1 MSTRRTYIYLSFML
15 AALALCPNAG
25 AGLYGFSSANPPTHE
40 ESILDIET
48 PPRYIP
54 NFRQKI
60 RSNIDMIA
68 DYAHDQNPD
77 FQIVLHEGED
87 LLKKNL
93 WEYHLS
99 GYNKVRNHS
108 DPNDDPSFLYR
119 TADDDTTGSLQPEDL
134 PKFRRKINAIAL
146 NNVFCHGRKISS
158 DLKQSDL
165 RLIAIDQC
173 PSSIMYEE
181 ALQEAFGENILF
193 YGFINPDLA
202 FNNIDRRHIISEN
215 AKNIFNLTDA
225 KNILF
230 LTDDSQYKK
239 SYELIRNLQNSN
251 FDVIVMPALF
261 HGTEPFAP
269 EDINS
274 LKFKKNGTTRLVLAE
289 MNLTEADPKMYYWKK
304 SWKLHNP
311 SWLVRPSFVN
321 KDSYI
326 TQYWHPDWRKIL
338 STHLQG
344 IIQTGFSG
352 VFLTGLHNHHYF
364 EQQLPLE

>member
-1 MSTRRTYIYLSFML
+1 MV
-15 AALALCPNAG
+15 AALALCSNAG

-40 ESILDIET
+40 ESILDIAT

-68 DYAHDQNPD
+68 NYAHDQNPD

-87 LLKKNL
+87 MLKKNL

-119 TADDDTTGSLQPEDL
+119 NTDEDTSGALRPEEL
-134 PKFRRKINAIAL
+134 PKFRQKIDGIAL
-146 NNVFCHGRKISS
+146 NNVFCHGRKIST
-158 DLKQSDL
+158 DLKSSGL
-165 RLIAIDQC
+165 KLISIDHC
-173 PSSIMYEE
+173 SSPENYEE

-193 YGFINPDLA
+193 YGFTNPDLA
-202 FNNIDRRHIISEN
+202 FNNINRRHIISEN
-215 AKNIFNLTDA
+215 AKNIFNIQDA

-230 LTDDSQYKK
+230 LTDDSKYKT
-239 SYELIRNLQNSN
+239 SYDFIRNLQNSN
-251 FDVIVMPALF
+251 YDIIVIPALF
-261 HGTEPFAP
+261 HGTEPFSP

-289 MNLTEADPKMYYWKK
+289 MNLSEADPKMYYFPPA
-304 SWKLHNP
+304 STNH
-311 SWLVRPSFVN
+311 F
-321 KDSYI
+321 
-326 TQYWHPDWRKIL
+326 L
-338 STHLQG
+338 STDEVRTTLESSSPSCHRYQPSKGCKSKNATHHFLYNRHTCQTLQLFR
-344 IIQTGFSG
+344 QNRLRYFSSMLRP
-352 VFLTGLHNHHYF
+352 VWNR
-364 EQQLPLE
+364 

>member
-1 MSTRRTYIYLSFML
+1 MV
-15 AALALCPNAG
+15 AALALCSNAG

-40 ESILDIET
+40 ESILDIAT

-68 DYAHDQNPD
+68 NYAHDQNPD

-87 LLKKNL
+87 MLKKNL

-119 TADDDTTGSLQPEDL
+119 NTDEDTSGALRPEDL
-134 PKFRRKINAIAL
+134 PKFRQKIDGIAL
-146 NNVFCHGRKISS
+146 NNVFCHGRKIST
-158 DLKQSDL
+158 DLKSSGL
-165 RLIAIDQC
+165 KLISIDHC
-173 PSSIMYEE
+173 SSPENYEE

-193 YGFINPDLA
+193 YGFTNPDLA
-202 FNNIDRRHIISEN
+202 FNNINRRHIISEN
-215 AKNIFNLTDA
+215 AKNIFNIQDA

-230 LTDDSQYKK
+230 LTDDSKYKT
-239 SYELIRNLQNSN
+239 SYDFIRNLQNSN
-251 FDVIVMPALF
+251 YDIIVIPALF
-261 HGTEPFAP
+261 HGTEPFSP

-289 MNLTEADPKMYYWKK
+289 MNLSEADPKMYYWKK
-304 SWKLHNP
+304 SWKLNNP
-311 SWLVRPSFVN
+311 SWLVRRSFVN
-321 KDSYI
+321 KDAYI

-338 STHLQG
+338 GIHLQG

-364 EQQLPLE
+364 EKQLPLE